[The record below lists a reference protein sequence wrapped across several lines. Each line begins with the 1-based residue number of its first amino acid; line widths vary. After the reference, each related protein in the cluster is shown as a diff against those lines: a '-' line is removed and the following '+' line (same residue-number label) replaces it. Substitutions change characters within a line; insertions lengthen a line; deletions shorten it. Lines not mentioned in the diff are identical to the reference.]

1 MLGEIYPLLVLLRYY
16 QKNAAKIL
24 APCPA
29 FTSPL
34 AFPQAAA
41 KIERLAYG
49 EVAIC

>member
-34 AFPQAAA
+34 AFSQAAA
-41 KIERLAYG
+41 KIERRAYG
-49 EVAIC
+49 VVAIC